1 MVQQTTAWH
10 RIHSQIQDNNYQ
22 PRSTTAY
29 RCESIWS
36 FHRGTW
42 FRRLTFPQFLKYEKM
57 VLLVTN
63 ELGKPVLIRA
73 FLPTWEMPQR
83 NDVTPPKQNSFSQR
97 ILSPHCFPP
106 FQRMTDLPKTIHSP
120 GSHSAKRVHQSAKQ
134 SKQLTIVVSKVTS
147 LTHETRDDTMKGRS
161 GVSESLLACI
171 CCWWCSFTWV
181 DDELMTVTR
190 QCTSIP
196 LHTTQLHWLTSAKSP
211 EVLGSL
217 WNHIGTELHDHTAG
231 GLASNGDVEV
241 YLGVGPVVL
250 KVCSEMD
257 WWAVTT
263 DGIIIDNSHGDHQP
277 PVQSLCSFTATIS

>member
-181 DDELMTVTR
+181 DDGDETMHIDTTAHYTVTLTHQCKEPWSSR
-190 QCTSIP
+190 Q
-196 LHTTQLHWLTSAKSP
+196 
-211 EVLGSL
+211 SL
-217 WNHIGTELHDHTAG
+217 EPHRHGAPW
-231 GLASNGDVEV
+231 
-241 YLGVGPVVL
+241 
-250 KVCSEMD
+250 
-257 WWAVTT
+257 
-263 DGIIIDNSHGDHQP
+263 SHGRRACLQWWCR
-277 PVQSLCSFTATIS
+277 SILGGWTCGFKSM